1 MSYQTITNLNSEFQN
16 FQLNLNRISL
26 KENYE
31 NSEKTNSFSQMLSS
45 YKEPI
50 QDSGNTAQK
59 VENFAEKNENSQN
72 LSKIKNEKEN
82 PQKISENEKENSNE
96 IVKSSEKNEK
106 TQDLKNKDNENSF
119 DKIVNKKLKKED
131 SYFSVK
137 DEKKSVQ
144 TKKNQK
150 DAKKVSN
157 QDFIRIN
164 QIGNDNLKNIADENA
179 QKIVQN
185 ENLRIQNVENKTLQE
200 ENSNFAK
207 TVNYFDKAD
216 VPESF
221 EIQQNI
227 QKKVLNVAEKEEKNE
242 KSDFKD
248 LLKKSSDAKNDF
260 YLDKNGKITVKD
272 LRNSTE
278 KNENQENLKKSDLK
292 ISEFEVS
299 EDGKLTI
306 NMELNQNANA
316 DVLSLNNQTATSN
329 GSNFQAMLNN
339 QIQNNI
345 PEFVKAGNIIL
356 KDNDRGQINLVLH
369 PEDLGNVKINLSLDG
384 KTVSGNI
391 IVTSKEA
398 LQVFKDNAETLREAF
413 IKNGFDAANFEVSY
427 NSSGSQSNQ
436 NFNSNAQNDENV
448 FFAKKVYSNGD
459 SVTLEE
465 NSDYMKTSENYSNY
479 SVNIVA

>member
-50 QDSGNTAQK
+50 QDSSNTAQK
-59 VENFAEKNENSQN
+59 FENSAEKNENSQN

-106 TQDLKNKDNENSF
+106 TQDLKNKDNENSS

-131 SYFSVK
+131 SYFSAK

-316 DVLSLNNQTATSN
+316 DVLLLNNQTATSN

-436 NFNSNAQNDENV
+436 NFNSNAQNDENL

-465 NSDYMKTSENYSNY
+465 NSDYIKTSENYSNY

>member
-50 QDSGNTAQK
+50 QDSSNTAQK
-59 VENFAEKNENSQN
+59 FENSAEKNENSQN
-72 LSKIKNEKEN
+72 LSKIK
-82 PQKISENEKENSNE
+82 NEKENSNE

-106 TQDLKNKDNENSF
+106 TQDLKNKDNENSS
-119 DKIVNKKLKKED
+119 DKILNKKLKKED
-131 SYFSVK
+131 SYFSAK

-465 NSDYMKTSENYSNY
+465 NSDYIKTSENYSNY

>member
-50 QDSGNTAQK
+50 QDSSNTAQK
-59 VENFAEKNENSQN
+59 FENSAEKNENSQN
-72 LSKIKNEKEN
+72 LSKIK
-82 PQKISENEKENSNE
+82 NEKENSNE

-106 TQDLKNKDNENSF
+106 TQDLKNKDNENSS

-131 SYFSVK
+131 SYFSAK

-436 NFNSNAQNDENV
+436 SFNSNAQNDENV

-465 NSDYMKTSENYSNY
+465 NSDYIKTSENYSNY

>member
-50 QDSGNTAQK
+50 QDSSNTAQK
-59 VENFAEKNENSQN
+59 FENSAEKNENSQN
-72 LSKIKNEKEN
+72 LSKIK
-82 PQKISENEKENSNE
+82 NEKENSNE

-106 TQDLKNKDNENSF
+106 TQDLKNKDNENSS

-131 SYFSVK
+131 SYFSAK

-465 NSDYMKTSENYSNY
+465 NSDYIKTSENYSNY